1 MLTKTLQFLALALTT
16 IALIPSGAHLF
27 ELPHKI
33 TLAQDQYFTV
43 QGIYAGWSLFG
54 AVLIPAVIV
63 NFGLAYLM
71 RDQHWSAVLIL
82 AAGILMA
89 VTLATFFIWI
99 YPANQATA
107 NWTTIP
113 ANWQT
118 LRSRWEYT
126 HAVNAG
132 LTFLAFACL
141 TLALIVRR

>member
-1 MLTKTLQFLALALTT
+1 MLTKTLQFLALTLTT

-33 TLAQDQYFTV
+33 ALAQDQYFTV

-63 NFGLAYLM
+63 NSALAYVM
-71 RDQHWSAVLIL
+71 RDQRWPAALSLVAAVL
-82 AAGILMA
+82 MT
-89 VTLATFFIWI
+89 VTLVTFFIWI

-107 NWTTIP
+107 NWTTP
-113 ANWQT
+113 TANWET
-118 LRSRWEYT
+118 LRSQWEYA

-132 LTFLAFACL
+132 L
-141 TLALIVRR
+141 